1 MARNDFFKKTEQL
14 AKMVG
19 SGSLV
24 GTFAVNGGGR
34 TVPLEVGYW
43 KNHMG
48 RNGYVEIRNYTD
60 GGPHAV
66 GGSLEATY
74 VRSLEDIAKTTLE
87 TGPQEAMTRH
97 VEGMKGEFQKRAPRV
112 TGSYHESTARI
123 VTDNGQPI
131 HEEFDA
137 HYGEEPRG

>member
-1 MARNDFFKKTEQL
+1 VARNDFFKKTRALE
-14 AKMVG
+14 KMVG
-19 SGSLV
+19 NGSLV
-24 GTFAVNGGGR
+24 GTFVVNGGGR

-43 KNHMG
+43 RNYMG
-48 RNGYVEIRNYTD
+48 RNGYLEIRNYTD

-66 GGSLEATY
+66 QKSLTATY
-74 VRSLEDIAKTTLE
+74 ATSLEDIARTTLE
-87 TGPQEAMTRH
+87 TGPQEAMIRH

-112 TGSYHESTARI
+112 TGSYHESTARV

-137 HYGEEPRG
+137 HYGEEPR

>member
-1 MARNDFFKKTEQL
+1 MARNDFL
-14 AKMVG
+14 ARTKELEKMVG
-19 SGSLV
+19 DGDLV

-48 RNGYVEIRNYTD
+48 RNGYVPLRNYTD
-60 GGPHAV
+60 GGPHAIQ
-66 GGSLEATY
+66 GSLEATY
-74 VRSLEDIAKTTLE
+74 KTSLEDIAATTLE
-87 TGPQEAMTRH
+87 EGPQEAMTRH

-123 VTDNGQPI
+123 VTDNGAPI
-131 HEEFDA
+131 HEQFDA
-137 HYGEEPRG
+137 HYGEEPD